1 MLDKLFREGDYSSVD
16 WRYPD
21 WEHWFLPLSLHP
33 DGGIQKRE
41 QVSLQS
47 TDDGG
52 VDDYRVL
59 SFSLLV
65 GVVDVESLRV
75 SYVNLEFAD
84 LSRPIEIVDYVVL
97 VVQDPIVVALRDKVE
112 KERLLLNQGHF
123 DEEVL
128 VLLEEGPCSIVDR
141 DVLSVNLTNLLVD
154 SLMDL
159 SPDLDCFV
167 QVLEIDVEVGHQEF
181 PESEGEE

>member
-21 WEHWFLPLSLHP
+21 WEHWFLALSLHP
-33 DGGIQKRE
+33 DRGIQKRE

-59 SFSLLV
+59 SFAFFV
-65 GVVDVESLRV
+65 GVVYVESLRV
-75 SYVNLEFAD
+75 SYVNLECAD
-84 LSRPIEIVDYVVL
+84 LSRSVEIVDYVVL
-97 VVQDPIVVALRDKVE
+97 DVQNPVVVALGDEVE
-112 KERLLLNQGHF
+112 EERLLLHSRHF

-128 VLLEEGPCSIVDR
+128 VLLE
-141 DVLSVNLTNLLVD
+141 
-154 SLMDL
+154 
-159 SPDLDCFV
+159 
-167 QVLEIDVEVGHQEF
+167 
-181 PESEGEE
+181 